1 MRCAHVFLLLASLT
15 LAAGCAGLPLERR
28 PSGAAETAPRPAPE
42 GLPPDLPGGGPAIGP
57 SATLTGEP
65 AAAPPARSNPAVVA
79 LRDTA
84 SEKSRAGR
92 PGEAAA
98 ALERALR
105 IEPANPDL
113 WARLA
118 EVRLAQGEPRQAETL
133 ALKALGLAPSG
144 DALFQ
149 ARCQRLIAR
158 ARRAQGDEAGARA
171 AELRA
176 REAEGR

>member
-1 MRCAHVFLLLASLT
+1 MSFIRVFLLLASLA

-28 PSGAAETAPRPAPE
+28 PSSGTAEAAQRPVAESRSP
-42 GLPPDLPGGGPAIGP
+42 GLPGAEAPAGVPGVQSG
-57 SATLTGEP
+57 
-65 AAAPPARSNPAVVA
+65 APGARANPAVVA

-84 SEKSRAGR
+84 AEKSRAGR

-105 IEPANPDL
+105 IDPANPDL

-118 EVRLAQGEPRQAETL
+118 EVRLAQGEPRQAESL
-133 ALKALGLAPSG
+133 ALKALELSAPG
-144 DALFQ
+144 QPLFA
-149 ARCQRLIAR
+149 ARCQRLVAK

-171 AELRA
+171 AEVRA
-176 REAEGR
+176 RELEAR